1 MKTGTGHAHGKIIL
15 IGEHSVVYS
24 QPAIA
29 LPFKGVQVT
38 TTITESDKLTIDCVY
53 HKGSLDTAPKQLD
66 NIKIVL
72 KETLTRLD
80 KKNARFHIEIESTIP
95 QERGMGSSAAV
106 ANATIAAI
114 FDYFDEPLDSK
125 LQFELAQIAEAVS
138 HGDPSGLD
146 AYITVSDKP
155 VYFVKGEAVVELN
168 IATKGYLIVGDT
180 GEKGQTKLAVQ
191 ALGERKQANPQ
202 LINELIYGLGRLT
215 YSVKELLK
223 GNDLYTIGS
232 IINKSQQYL
241 SQMGISN
248 PSLNN
253 LISISNESG
262 SLGSKLTGGGWG
274 GCMFA
279 LSNDLESARQIE
291 AALIENKAHQT
302 WLLAF

>member
-1 MKTGTGHAHGKIIL
+1 MKIGIGHAHGKIIL

-29 LPFKGVQVT
+29 LPFKGVQVSVKVT
-38 TTITESDKLTIDCVY
+38 PSEQMTVDCIY
-53 HKGSLDTAPKQLD
+53 HQGLLEEAPSQLD
-66 NIKIVL
+66 NIKAV
-72 KETLTRLD
+72 TLEVFKRLN
-80 KKNARFHIEIESTIP
+80 KQQNFHIHIESTIP

-114 FDYFDEPLDSK
+114 YDYYDEALDK
-125 LQFELAQIAEAVS
+125 HTQFELAQVAEAIS

-146 AYITVSDKP
+146 ALITVSDKP
-155 VYFVKGEAVVELN
+155 LYFVKGQEIAELD
-168 IATKGYLIVGDT
+168 IEIKGYLIIGDT

-191 ALGERKQANPQ
+191 ALGQRKLENPQ
-202 LINELIYGLGRLT
+202 LINELIYGLGRLA

-232 IINKSQQYL
+232 ILNKSQQYL

-248 PSLNN
+248 SSLNN
-253 LISISNESG
+253 LITISNQSG

-274 GCMFA
+274 GCMLA
-279 LSNDLESARQIE
+279 LSDDLVLAQQIEEALLKNNARQ
-291 AALIENKAHQT
+291 T
-302 WLLAF
+302 WVLAF